1 MFVFVVIV
9 FRDYVYRIII
19 IVCAFDHR
27 FSIAIFHLFERLLCW
42 FIFLPFSKR
51 RWKSD
56 RGDTWATAKRDFIVE
71 THAARRRHHVVRL
84 QSRMLLMM
92 MMLLVFHK
100 RGHHHHRL
108 LLMTVAAELADVRWR
123 SGRRWNG
130 RTGFIPAATAIAAAA
145 TAAAA
150 HVVAVAI
157 VAKTTVN
164 AAVSTG
170 TTFRF
175 LHKATPFSSGILEP
189 NLNFQLGIPLE
200 TMST

>member
-1 MFVFVVIV
+1 
-9 FRDYVYRIII
+9 
-19 IVCAFDHR
+19 
-27 FSIAIFHLFERLLCW
+27 
-42 FIFLPFSKR
+42 
-51 RWKSD
+51 
-56 RGDTWATAKRDFIVE
+56 
-71 THAARRRHHVVRL
+71 
-84 QSRMLLMM
+84 MLLMM

-108 LLMTVAAELADVRWR
+108 LLMTVAAELADVRRR

-189 NLNFQLGIPLE
+189 NLEDALGEGGLLRELFEVLGIRIVIGGKIGLE
-200 TMST
+200 HAQLVVLERRS